1 MANWAGC
8 AVHREASVDST
19 NRAARRW
26 AAQGAPHGAAVV
38 ALAQTAGRGR
48 LGRHW
53 ESPAGAG
60 LYLSLVLRPGPQSPV
75 WPSLT
80 FRAAL
85 AAADACQA
93 ACGLRPAIKWP
104 NDLVLSGRKISGIL
118 LEREGDAAVC
128 GIGINVRQR
137 AGDFPPELRGR
148 AGSLEALSGRSVSLD
163 ALERALLASLEAR
176 MDAPGW
182 KADYTAQCVTLGRTV
197 RVLAP
202 DGAFDG
208 FAEGL
213 DDVGALLVR
222 DEAGQVRRVLAG
234 DVSVRSPEGYV

>member
-1 MANWAGC
+1 MTLSFRG
-8 AVHREASVDST
+8 
-19 NRAARRW
+19 
-26 AAQGAPHGAAVV
+26 
-38 ALAQTAGRGR
+38 GR
-48 LGRHW
+48 
-53 ESPAGAG
+53 
-60 LYLSLVLRPGPQSPV
+60 
-75 WPSLT
+75 
-80 FRAAL
+80 FRA
-85 AAADACQA
+85 
-93 ACGLRPAIKWP
+93 
-104 NDLVLSGRKISGIL
+104 SF
-118 LEREGDAAVC
+118 C